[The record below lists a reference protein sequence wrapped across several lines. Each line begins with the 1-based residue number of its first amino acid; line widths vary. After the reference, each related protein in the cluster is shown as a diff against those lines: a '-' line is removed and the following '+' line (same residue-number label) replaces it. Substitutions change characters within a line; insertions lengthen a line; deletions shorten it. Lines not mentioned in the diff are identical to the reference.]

1 MHVFNPDFIHPSLEF
16 LYWVFKRDFAS
27 RILFFNHDCGY
38 VGRRIRLSV
47 LAKTISLWIPFSSAT
62 QASKTYFYGADQL
75 FHLDKV
81 FYAGLAYF
89 ILFVLVYAMGRVIG
103 LFIPLIPTPEKW
115 EDYPFQIA
123 SGVLAVLVTYFV
135 LQMGFTILSTIP
147 MAAIQDRL
155 HGSFLIRFMVQYS
168 PLTAGLLKQLWV
180 VKILGA

>member
-1 MHVFNPDFIHPSLEF
+1 MDPIFECNTSFKNLFLWCRSTLSL
-16 LYWVFKRDFAS
+16 RQS
-27 RILFFNHDCGY
+27 
-38 VGRRIRLSV
+38 
-47 LAKTISLWIPFSSAT
+47 
-62 QASKTYFYGADQL
+62 
-75 FHLDKV
+75 

-115 EDYPFQIA
+115 EEYPFQIA